1 MISNFSRGGHFYAF
15 NCAFYIEDFLN
26 EHGIS
31 AEQECSNEA
40 LTEDTLKSDVGSI
53 KPTLADQT
61 IVQRNSSGMDSCI
74 RNGDFY
80 DFVESVNRKLMDE
93 DLAAVGKQ

>member
-40 LTEDTLKSDVGSI
+40 LTEDTLKSDVGPI
-53 KPTLADQT
+53 KPTLA
-61 IVQRNSSGMDSCI
+61 QRIQNAASQAGKGVHDELSSSKHRDDG
-74 RNGDFY
+74 R
-80 DFVESVNRKLMDE
+80 
-93 DLAAVGKQ
+93 